1 MSDQYKLK
9 NLADTISTS
18 AFAINQRIKDEI
30 EDLSFEEVEALSNQS
45 RDMLI
50 AGKTLYELTAIEIAE
65 SGKAS
70 LEELEGVTDEIQ
82 KAIRTIKTV
91 QTVIDIASKL
101 VLLAG
106 SIVAGNYTLIP
117 ENIEDII
124 DLLA

>member
-1 MSDQYKLK
+1 MAGQYKLK
-9 NLADTISTS
+9 NLADTISAS

-30 EDLSFEEVEALSNQS
+30 DDLSFEEVEALSTQS

-50 AGKTLYELTAIEIAE
+50 AGKTLYALTAIEIAE

-70 LEELEGVTDEIQ
+70 LEQLEGATDEIQ

-101 VLLAG
+101 VVLAG
-106 SIVAGNYTLIP
+106 SIIAGNYTLIP
-117 ENIEDII
+117 ENIADII
-124 DLLA
+124 DLIA